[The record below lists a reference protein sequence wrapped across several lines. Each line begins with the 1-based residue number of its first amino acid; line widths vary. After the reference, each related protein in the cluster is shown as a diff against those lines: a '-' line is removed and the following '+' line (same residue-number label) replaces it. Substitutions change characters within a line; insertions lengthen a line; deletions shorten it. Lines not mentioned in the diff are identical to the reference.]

1 MYLLSILFSPF
12 GFCDTRLLDL
22 YPCDCSFFVSLISFP
37 IYSLSPGVFFL
48 GFYAQSLSLFSVQ
61 NLPASVTL
69 ILHLAFLYIWPRCL
83 YFELQIVFPATSVL

>member
-22 YPCDCSFFVSLISFP
+22 YLCDCSFFVSLISFS
-37 IYSLSPGVFFL
+37 IYSLSLGVFFL
-48 GFYAQSLSLFSVQ
+48 GFHAQSLSLFSVQ

-69 ILHLAFLYIWPRCL
+69 YSILVYLARYL